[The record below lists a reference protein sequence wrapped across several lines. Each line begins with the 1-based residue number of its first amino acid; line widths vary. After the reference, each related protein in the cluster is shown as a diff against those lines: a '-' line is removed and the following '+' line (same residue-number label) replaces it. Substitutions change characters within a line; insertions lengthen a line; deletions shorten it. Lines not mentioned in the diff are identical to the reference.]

1 MIARVTRAMV
11 CGIYIAC
18 TAAIALV
25 VAGCTTVGPSNS
37 KTLGIS
43 KIAIAISPEQLK
55 RIERRT
61 LRETELLSQPQ
72 TAESAAELAL
82 LHHPAVERML
92 EDLDM
97 PGFDRLQLAHTV
109 NPAFNGG
116 VRPSTVDT
124 RIERS
129 ISVNLMTWVS
139 VAALASES
147 AKLRSRRVQAADELV
162 AMLFVAR
169 RAWVYAIA
177 ARQSVIYLADVAAAA
192 EAGRDIMENMRQI
205 GNSTELE
212 FLRAQAVYA
221 DTVANLTAAQAAAA
235 IERERLVQA
244 IGLWGEEAD
253 RVQLPQRLP
262 DLPMTVVGPE
272 GLEARAVSQRFDVR
286 VGRLEGSVGEAGVN
300 ARADVRSAWLAYRGE
315 YDLAKH
321 AQEAIVPL
329 ARRVSEEQ
337 LKLYNGMLV
346 GVLDLISDA
355 TERTNAVSAALN
367 SQRNFWIAEIELQRA
382 MSGVGVSA
390 VTRPNGAN
398 TLSSEVVSHAH

>member
-1 MIARVTRAMV
+1 
-11 CGIYIAC
+11 
-18 TAAIALV
+18 
-25 VAGCTTVGPSNS
+25 
-37 KTLGIS
+37 
-43 KIAIAISPEQLK
+43 
-55 RIERRT
+55 
-61 LRETELLSQPQ
+61 
-72 TAESAAELAL
+72 
-82 LHHPAVERML
+82 
-92 EDLDM
+92 M

-139 VAALASES
+139 VSALASES
-147 AKLRSRRVQAADELV
+147 AELRSRRVQAADELV

-169 RAWVYAIA
+169 RSWVYAIA
-177 ARQSVIYLADVAAAA
+177 ARQSVFYLADVAAAA

-244 IGLWGEEAD
+244 MGLWGEEAD

-262 DLPMTVVGPE
+262 DLPITAVGPE

-286 VGRLEGSVGEAGVN
+286 VGRLEGSAGEAGVN

-346 GVLDLISDA
+346 GVMDLISDA

-367 SQRNFWIAEIELQRA
+367 SQRNFWLAEIELQRA

-390 VTRPNGAN
+390 VAPPNGTN
-398 TLSSEVVSHAH
+398 TLSSEVVSHAD

>member
-1 MIARVTRAMV
+1 MIVRVTRAMV

-18 TAAIALV
+18 TPAIAFVLV
-25 VAGCTTVGPSNS
+25 GCTSVGPSNS
-37 KTLGIS
+37 KALGVN
-43 KIAIAISPEQLK
+43 KIAVAISPEQLK

-116 VRPSTVDT
+116 VRPATVDT

-139 VAALASES
+139 VSALASES
-147 AKLRSRRVQAADELV
+147 AELRSRSVQAADELV

-177 ARQSVIYLADVAAAA
+177 ARQSVVYLADVAAAA

-221 DTVANLTAAQAAAA
+221 DAVANLTAAQAAAA

-244 IGLWGEEAD
+244 MGLWGEEAD

-262 DLPMTVVGPE
+262 DLPITAVGPE

-286 VGRLEGSVGEAGVN
+286 VGRLEGWAGEAGVN

-337 LKLYNGMLV
+337 LKLYNGMLI
-346 GVLDLISDA
+346 GVMDLISDA

-367 SQRNFWIAEIELQRA
+367 SQRNFWLAEIELQRA

-390 VTRPNGAN
+390 VAPPNGTN

>member
-18 TAAIALV
+18 TAAIAFV

-37 KTLGIS
+37 KTLGVS

-139 VAALASES
+139 VSALASES
-147 AKLRSRRVQAADELV
+147 AELRSRRVQAADELV

-169 RAWVYAIA
+169 RSWVYAIA
-177 ARQSVIYLADVAAAA
+177 ARQSVFYLADVAAAA

-244 IGLWGEEAD
+244 MGLWGEEAD

-262 DLPMTVVGPE
+262 DLPITAVGPE

-286 VGRLEGSVGEAGVN
+286 VGRLEGSAGEAGVN

-346 GVLDLISDA
+346 GVMDLISDA

-367 SQRNFWIAEIELQRA
+367 SQRNFWLAEIELQRA

-390 VTRPNGAN
+390 VAPPNGTN
-398 TLSSEVVSHAH
+398 TLSSEVVSHAD